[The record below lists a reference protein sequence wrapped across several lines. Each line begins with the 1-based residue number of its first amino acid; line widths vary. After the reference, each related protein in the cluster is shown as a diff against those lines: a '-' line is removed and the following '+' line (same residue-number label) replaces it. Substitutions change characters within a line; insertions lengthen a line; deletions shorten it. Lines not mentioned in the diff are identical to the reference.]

1 MQVPTKVL
9 AGAIKPSVA
18 KQTQVDTKAGAAAMN
33 SAGTLDMLAWLD
45 AKIAAQHSSTNHV
58 DFEFS

>member
-45 AKIAAQHSSTNHV
+45 AKIAAQRATLIN
-58 DFEFS
+58 